1 MKEKPKAALVISMG
15 KKDGEAGDDKSYFS
29 APEGMDME
37 GKKPGDMIEFVGEA
51 RIEEDGKLC
60 LKKMN
65 GMDVPGAGEPEKM
78 GDGEKDAY
86 KGGFAD
92 AVMPPK
98 EDDLDEGAA

>member
-1 MKEKPKAALVISMG
+1 MVKPKAALVIKVG
-15 KKDGEAGDDKSYFS
+15 DKGGEPDHDETYFS

-37 GKKPGDMIEFVGEA
+37 GKKPGDTIEFVGEA

-65 GMDVPGAGEPEKM
+65 GMDVPGAGEAQKM
-78 GDGEKDAY
+78 GDGEKDSY
-86 KGGFAD
+86 KGGFAN

-98 EDDLDEGAA
+98 EDDLEEGAA